1 MIVMKFKYGS
11 PPNGHWYGAESIF
24 VAIITCVLV
33 SLMGV
38 SLSKLQ
44 NASFQSLFSSEATMQ
59 AQHYAKTKMD
69 YLVFNGY
76 NSLAVQDKNSIEST
90 EFKDSVALGAVSTD
104 SNGISHRLVTV
115 NVYKDDKT
123 YPRASLKQVFYSN
136 DANKFVTNGSS
147 ATSSISMNYD
157 KDNDRLYALVDGE
170 EKSLGGGSGVPI
182 GTVITWASNSVP
194 NENGIW
200 LECNGQSC
208 ADYPKLAAVLGK
220 NTVPDYMG
228 RFLETDSIAGTV
240 KEAGLPNVSGQF
252 GVDTSFKDK
261 IERKMII
268 MKSEYVSTPPLDST
282 SEKVRLYCSRQ
293 SLPQCL
299 AGL

>member
-1 MIVMKFKYGS
+1 
-11 PPNGHWYGAESIF
+11 
-24 VAIITCVLV
+24 
-33 SLMGV
+33 MGV
-38 SLSKLQ
+38 SLSKLH
-44 NASFQSLFSSEATMQ
+44 NASFQSLFSSGATMQ

-76 NSLAVQDKNSIEST
+76 NKLAVQDKISIEST
-90 EFKDSVALGAVSTD
+90 EFKDSVALGTVSSD
-104 SNGISHRLVTV
+104 YNGISHRLVTV
-115 NVYKDDKT
+115 NVYKDDET
-123 YPRASLKQVFYSN
+123 YPRATLKQVFYSN

-147 ATSSISMNYD
+147 ATSSISLNYD
-157 KDNDRLYALVDGE
+157 KDNNKLYALVDGE

-182 GTVITWASNSVP
+182 GTVITWAANSVP

-220 NTVPDYMG
+220 NTVPDYRG

-252 GVDTSFKDK
+252 GVDTSFKDNGGASLFTGAFLYHTDYYTK
-261 IERKMII
+261 AGINASPGGGAYYASFDASRCSSIYG
-268 MKSEYVSTPPLDST
+268 KSTTVQPASVT
-282 SEKVRLYCSRQ
+282 VRRFIK
-293 SLPQCL
+293 
-299 AGL
+299 AA